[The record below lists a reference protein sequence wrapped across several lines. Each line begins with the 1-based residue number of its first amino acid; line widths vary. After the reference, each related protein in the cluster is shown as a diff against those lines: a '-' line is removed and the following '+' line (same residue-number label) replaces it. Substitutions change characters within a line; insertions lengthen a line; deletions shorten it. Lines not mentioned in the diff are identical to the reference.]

1 MEGDYEKNYHA
12 IHNFIGVELSDKPS
26 FFYRKNKSKNARD

>member
-12 IHNFIGVELSDKPS
+12 INNFFGVKFGDKPS
-26 FFYRKNKSKNARD
+26 FFYGKNKSKNARD